1 MILLKI
7 NITITI
13 LKPMLVLQQLFKYT
27 KIYISFITAD
37 GREKSPL
44 TGSSDF
50 WNCERRPH
58 IEDNNIKLA
67 GSTDCTHNI
76 EKVLPPGHSIIWVRT
91 DYVQDYKYVQTV
103 WSGCGSGQLINWG
116 R

>member
-91 DYVQDYKYVQTV
+91 DYV
-103 WSGCGSGQLINWG
+103 
-116 R
+116 